1 MSIGK
6 LMDDLRKQ
14 PPETWLL
21 LIFFGGIA
29 LFRIFL
35 EYML

>member
-1 MSIGK
+1 MSVRK
-6 LMDDLRKQ
+6 LIDNLRKQ

-29 LFRIFL
+29 LFRLIL
-35 EYML
+35 EVMS